1 MNASV
6 VMMKMES
13 VLRSS
18 QQGMYLRSYR
28 LDIRVPKPLR
38 LLDGEREQ
46 DSGLNHTCNGQH
58 FGDITQ
64 AFHLV
69 ASAALEA
76 KKHQEAVHGV
86 RKQNKWQG

>member
-13 VLRSS
+13 VLQSR

-46 DSGLNHTCNGQH
+46 DSRLNHATNGH
-58 FGDITQ
+58 
-64 AFHLV
+64 HLRD
-69 ASAALEA
+69 A
-76 KKHQEAVHGV
+76 KQAVHLLTGTLV
-86 RKQNKWQG
+86 EAEDN

>member
-46 DSGLNHTCNGQH
+46 DSRLNHTPNGH
-58 FGDITQ
+58 HLGD
-64 AFHLV
+64 
-69 ASAALEA
+69 A
-76 KKHQEAVHGV
+76 KQAVHLLTGTLV
-86 RKQNKWQG
+86 EAEDN